1 VNNYRDFNTHQQL
14 NENNDLQTA
23 EAVNKW
29 GVDYI
34 VLTSVD
40 RDDIPDGGAQHF
52 AHTVEL
58 LKHGRPELLVE
69 CLVSDFQGDLKS
81 VETLATSGL
90 DVYAHNV
97 ETVERL
103 QKVSG
108 TTHCIGD
115 GHNYFRPLYDVGT
128 DNSFLHFPVCSRP
141 SSGLQAKLILP

>member
-1 VNNYRDFNTHQQL
+1 MLIDRG
-14 NENNDLQTA
+14 LQCFLLVGTESLSFVSLHTYLFCFCFCFLLGRLSKTA
-23 EAVNKW
+23 EAVAKW

-58 LKHGRPELLVE
+58 LKLKKPELLVE
-69 CLVSDFQGDLKS
+69 CLVSDFAGNLTS
-81 VETLATSGL
+81 VETLAVSGL

-103 QKVSG
+103 QKVREG
-108 TTHCIGD
+108 I
-115 GHNYFRPLYDVGT
+115 FIVF
-128 DNSFLHFPVCSRP
+128 FL
-141 SSGLQAKLILP
+141 

>member
-1 VNNYRDFNTHQQL
+1 MDQQL
-14 NENNDLQTA
+14 NENHGLQTA
-23 EAVNKW
+23 DAVNKW

-40 RDDIPDGGAQHF
+40 RDDIPDGGAHHF

-58 LKHGRPELLVE
+58 LKHCRPELLVE

-103 QKVSG
+103 QKVSRA
-108 TTHCIGD
+108 THCKSD
-115 GHNYFRPLYDVGT
+115 
-128 DNSFLHFPVCSRP
+128 
-141 SSGLQAKLILP
+141 